1 MDKKNSEAS
10 GRGVRGADRCE
21 GRSRLVAVKHQRYR
35 CLRPGTPRRLARTG
49 CHCGS
54 GGGGSEQQACGVPLS
69 PADDEREELRPPC
82 DLFGLPIGPTALVRV
97 SIPVLIIMN
106 VSNLKKDGLFHLSL

>member
-1 MDKKNSEAS
+1 MWRKKPCGSSQASEVPLS
-10 GRGVRGADRCE
+10 ETR
-21 GRSRLVAVKHQRYR
+21 H
-35 CLRPGTPRRLARTG
+35 PRRLARTG

-82 DLFGLPIGPTALVRV
+82 DLSGLPMGPTALLRV

-106 VSNLKKDGLFHLSL
+106 MSNLKKDGLFHLSL